1 MPPEPDLTSVSGMAD
16 IDITPDFEYQVD
28 FLTGQPYPLWE
39 RARHECPVFRTDG
52 TQGFT
57 DRPNYHVTRY
67 ADVERV
73 LRDGRDFS
81 SSINA
86 EHIGRFMGDLIL
98 AMDGKEHRAYRNL
111 VAHAFR
117 ASALERWDAE
127 LVRPAINRLI
137 DDFAPLGRGDL
148 VRDVTSK
155 YPVQVI
161 CGLVGVP
168 LEDSAQ
174 FHQWAEEVNTGPL
187 DPPRGIAASQAMRD
201 YLEPIVEDR
210 RRNPRNDVISDLVTA
225 EVDGHRL
232 DDEKI
237 YGFLRLLLP
246 AGAETT
252 FRVMGNALAALLTHP
267 ELMTKVAGD
276 RALLPAVIEETLR
289 WETSVTQVS
298 RVAARD
304 TEVGGCPI
312 PAGAAISVLTAS
324 ANHDEERFEDP
335 KEFRLDRPAQNHLAF
350 GTGQHQCL
358 GMHLARLELRAGLDA
373 ILTRLP
379 NLRLDPGEPPLLIEG
394 FAFRGPTA
402 LPVLFDPT

>member
-1 MPPEPDLTSVSGMAD
+1 MAHTE
-16 IDITPDFEYQVD
+16 IEPDFEYKVD

-39 RARHECPVFRTDG
+39 RARRECPVFRTDG

-57 DRPNYHVTRY
+57 DRPNFHVTKF

-73 LRDGRDFS
+73 LRDGQDFS

-86 EHIGRFMGDLIL
+86 EHIGKYMGDLIL
-98 AMDGKEHRAYRNL
+98 AMDGKEHRSYRNL

-117 ASALERWDAE
+117 ASALERWDEE
-127 LVRPAINRLI
+127 LVRPAITRLI
-137 DDFAPLGRGDL
+137 DDFAPQGRADL

-174 FHQWAEEVNTGPL
+174 FHQWSEHVNTGPL
-187 DPPRGIAASQAMRD
+187 DPPRGLAASQAMRD

-210 RRNPRNDVISDLVTA
+210 RTNPRDDLISDLVTA
-225 EVDGHRL
+225 EIDGHTL

-252 FRVMGNALAALLTHP
+252 FRVMGNALVALLTHP
-267 ELMTKVAGD
+267 DALTKVAGD
-276 RALLPAVIEETLR
+276 HALIPAVIEETLR

-304 TEVGGCPI
+304 TEVDGCPI

-324 ANHDEERFEDP
+324 ANHDESRYEDP
-335 KEFRLDRPAQNHLAF
+335 TEFRLDRPAQTHLAF

-358 GMHLARLELRAGLDA
+358 GMHLARLELRAGLEV
-373 ILTRLP
+373 ILDRLS
-379 NLRLDPGEPPLLIEG
+379 NLRLDPDAPPPVIEG

-402 LPVLFDPT
+402 LPVRFDPS